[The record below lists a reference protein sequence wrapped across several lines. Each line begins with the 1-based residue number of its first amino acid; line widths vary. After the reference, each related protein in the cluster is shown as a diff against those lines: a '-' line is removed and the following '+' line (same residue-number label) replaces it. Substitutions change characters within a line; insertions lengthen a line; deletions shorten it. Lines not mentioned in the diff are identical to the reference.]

1 MKLRQTADKLSLVQ
15 LLETREAASL
25 VLFNGIS
32 FVKSAQNPKLK
43 NDKFWG
49 YVPGRVTS

>member
-43 NDKFWG
+43 KKVLG
-49 YVPGRVTS
+49 VRAR